1 MPSPTLLSRY
11 RGALLGLACGDA
23 VGSAV
28 EFQPRDTFPPVTG
41 MRGGGSFGLRPGQWT
56 DDTSMALCLAE
67 SLVDRGGFDAADQ
80 MRRYVRW
87 WREGHLSCTGRC
99 FDIGMTVSA
108 ALQRFQVSGDPWSGS
123 DHPRTAGNG
132 GLMRLAPAVLAAF
145 PDAGRALDWA
155 VDSTRTTHAA
165 PEALD
170 AGRLFARYLVLALSG
185 MERRGWRTE
194 LNLEI
199 GEDAVRDIAQTC
211 WSLVTRD
218 EVTGS
223 GYCVASLRAAMW
235 CFWHSDSF
243 EEAVLLAVNLGDDA
257 DTTAAIV
264 GQLAGAY
271 YGEEGI
277 PEAWR
282 KQVAKP
288 EWLAGAAEGLYGLAQ
303 RQAGL
308 DGR

>member
-28 EFQPRDTFPPVTG
+28 EFQPRDSFPPVTG
-41 MRGGGSFGLRPGQWT
+41 MRGGGPFRLQPGQWT

-67 SLVDRGGFDAADQ
+67 SLVSRGGFDAADQ

-108 ALQRFQVSGDPWSGS
+108 ALQRFMASGDPWSGS
-123 DHPRTAGNG
+123 GHPRTAGNG
-132 GLMRLAPAVLAAF
+132 GLMRLVPAVLAAF
-145 PDAGRALDWA
+145 PVTGRALDWA

-170 AGRLFARYLVLALSG
+170 ASRLFARYLVLALSG
-185 MERRGWRTE
+185 VERRNWRTE

-199 GEDAVRDIAQTC
+199 GAETVREIAQTC
-211 WSLVTRD
+211 WSAVTRD

-223 GYCVASLRAAMW
+223 GYCVESLRAAMW
-235 CFWHSDSF
+235 CFWHSDSY
-243 EEAVLLAVNLGDDA
+243 EAAVLLAANLGDDA

-282 KQVAKP
+282 RQVAKP
-288 EWLAGAAEGLYGLAQ
+288 EWLREAAEGLYGMA
-303 RQAGL
+303 AGRGL
-308 DGR
+308 GG